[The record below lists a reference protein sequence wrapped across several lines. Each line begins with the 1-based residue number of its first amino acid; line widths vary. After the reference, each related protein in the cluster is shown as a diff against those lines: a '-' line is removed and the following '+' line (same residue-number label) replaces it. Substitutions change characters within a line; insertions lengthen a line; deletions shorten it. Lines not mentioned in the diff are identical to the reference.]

1 MLNKVELF
9 KLIDKI
15 FQEVKIIDIH
25 THLYP
30 PTFEKFFLRGID
42 ELLTYHYLIA
52 EALRY
57 SNVSPEKFYS
67 LPKEKQAEIVW
78 KTLFVDRSP
87 ISEAS
92 VGILTILKEY
102 GFDVS
107 LKNLEEYR
115 RFFSDLDPEKHINL
129 VFNKANIDFVVMTND
144 PFDKEEMEYW
154 KNNEEIDQRFK
165 PSLRLDL
172 LVNNWEEA
180 YIYLKD
186 LGYKVS
192 YDLDEKS
199 AKEIVRFLEY
209 AFNNIKPLY
218 LAISL
223 PPDYKYPDNSLR
235 NKILESIVFPFA
247 ESYNLPVALMIGVKR
262 RVNPILGVAGDSV
275 GKADISA
282 LENLC
287 RTFPQ
292 IRFLVTM
299 LSRENQHELCVTA
312 RKFKNL
318 MIFGCWWFLNNPSL
332 IEEITRMRFELLG
345 FSFIPQHSDARVLD
359 QLIYKWKHS
368 NDVIK
373 SILVDKYWNL
383 ISSGWDLKEEDIKRD
398 VTQLFKKNFEDFCLY
413 KC

>member
-1 MLNKVELF
+1 MLDKEELY
-9 KLIDKI
+9 KIIDRI
-15 FQEVKIIDIH
+15 FHEIKMIDIH

-30 PTFEKFFLRGID
+30 PTFDRFFLRGID
-42 ELLTYHYLIA
+42 DLLTYHYLVA
-52 EALRY
+52 ETLRY
-57 SNVSPEKFYS
+57 IDMNPDKFYS
-67 LPKEKQAEIVW
+67 LPKEKQAEVVW
-78 KTLFVDRSP
+78 KTLFVERTP

-92 VGILTILKEY
+92 MGIMTILNEY
-102 GFDVS
+102 NLDVN
-107 LKNLEEYR
+107 LKDLDKYR
-115 RFFSDLDPEKHINL
+115 RFFKDIDPEEHVNL

-144 PFDKEEMEYW
+144 PFDEKEISYW
-154 KNNEEIDQRFK
+154 KDRKEIDLRFK

-192 YDLDEKS
+192 YDLGEKS
-199 AKEIVRFLEY
+199 IKEIRRFLEY
-209 AFNNIKPLY
+209 TFDIINPLY
-218 LAISL
+218 LAVSL
-223 PPDYKYPDNSLR
+223 PPDYKYPDDSLR
-235 NKILESIVFPFA
+235 NKILENIIFPFA

-262 RVNPILGVAGDSV
+262 RVNPMLRVAGDSL
-275 GKADISA
+275 GKTDITVI
-282 LENLC
+282 ENLC
-287 RTFPQ
+287 RTFSH

-332 IEEITRMRFELLG
+332 VEEITRMRFELLG

-368 NDVIK
+368 VDVIK
-373 SILVDKYWNL
+373 NILVDKYWKLLSLGLN
-383 ISSGWDLKEEDIKRD
+383 LKEEDIKRD
-398 VTQLFKKNFEDFCLY
+398 ITQLFRKNFEDFCLY
-413 KC
+413 K